1 MLFNLEVD
9 SGDRVLLYVVPDAYS
24 EIPSVTVCGNGPNE
38 LVSIEANEIRDAL
51 VVAGRH
57 ETGRCGFRLDEELIP
72 DIQSIG
78 DLSVYE
84 KSSGLLVYRRSAP
97 DNIQKKLLRIE
108 TNLFPQLS
116 FDKFMI
122 SRFQHGVQSIE
133 KYGLESSTQLFLL
146 GGLSSV
152 YLSGR
157 LLYTT
162 YSYYIEG
169 SFDSIIY
176 LDDPYTALAERLLVI
191 SRMDGDRGALILGE
205 RDSMLFKSAIHFA
218 RELKFDNG
226 KSLRRAL
233 RNLPQDVA
241 VALVNPLTRQLTC
254 TTPDEMP
261 RRGAVASALDRLS
274 SFAIV
279 GLREEAGLYTAA
291 LGDMLGIDGSAI
303 PLAKPLPSVVTLG
316 TLLREEAQVENLIEN
331 DLEIYT
337 HVHNAHQETLKESV
351 E

>member
-24 EIPSVTVCGNGPNE
+24 EIPSVTVCGNGPDE
-38 LVSIEANEIRDAL
+38 LLSLEANEVREAL

-72 DIQSIG
+72 NIASIA

-84 KSSGLLVYRRSAP
+84 KSSGLLVYKRSSP

-108 TNLFPQLS
+108 TNLFPQHA
-116 FDKFMI
+116 FDKYMI

-133 KYGLESSTQLFLL
+133 KFGLESSTQLFLL

-162 YSYYIEG
+162 YSYYIDG
-169 SFDSIIY
+169 SFDSIIF

-191 SRMDGDRGALILGE
+191 SRMDADRGALILGE
-205 RDSMLFKSAIHFA
+205 RDFMLFKSAISFA

-261 RRGAVASALDRLS
+261 RRGAVAGALDRLS
-274 SFAIV
+274 GFEIV
-279 GLREEAGLYTAA
+279 GLREEADLFTAA
-291 LGDMLGIDGSAI
+291 LGDLLGIERASI
-303 PLAKPLPSVVTLG
+303 PLSKQLPSVVSLANI
-316 TLLREEAQVENLIEN
+316 LRTEAQVESLIES

-337 HVHNAHQETLKESV
+337 HVRNAHQVTAHEHTE
-351 E
+351 